1 MVQTDKRWFG
11 YSLVIIGA
19 TCWGVG
25 GTVTQ
30 WLFQKAHLPVGEF
43 VAIRLILSGV
53 LLLIVSYF
61 INGRSMMYIWS
72 HKSSVVKILIYGLL
86 GMLGVQFTFMSAIKH
101 GNAAVA
107 TLLQYL
113 GPIVIILYYVMRK
126 KATFKR
132 KEAIAIL
139 LALSGTFLLLTN
151 GQLDNLSVPMPAII
165 WGLISAIALA
175 FYTIYPIPLF
185 AQWGSLSV
193 VGWAMLIGGIGL
205 SFIYPPWHMDY
216 LSWSMMTIICF
227 MISIVFGTMIAFWF
241 YIESLNY
248 ISPQEAGLLGT
259 IEPLMAILTSV
270 LWLHVSFGVLLQS
283 QKKYN

>member
-11 YSLVIIGA
+11 YLLVIIGA

-175 FYTIYPIPLF
+175 FYTIYPVPLR
-185 AQWGSLSV
+185 V
-193 VGWAMLIGGIGL
+193 VKRCWMGDANW
-205 SFIYPPWHMDY
+205 WHWTK
-216 LSWSMMTIICF
+216 L
-227 MISIVFGTMIAFWF
+227 
-241 YIESLNY
+241 Y
-248 ISPQEAGLLGT
+248 ISTMAHGLFKLVDDDHY
-259 IEPLMAILTSV
+259 LFYDFDCLRNDDCV
-270 LWLHVSFGVLLQS
+270 LVL
-283 QKKYN
+283 Y